1 MSVLTPGQKTT
12 TSDKVTTI
20 VRHAQRFTRSSLG
33 IVLQQG
39 YSAKLD
45 SAGMRSLESFGP
57 AVWNSLPVDL
67 RAISKYDSFKKAS
80 KHIILDNAMCRY

>member
-1 MSVLTPGQKTT
+1 MPAYI
-12 TSDKVTTI
+12 SDKLI

-33 IVLQQG
+33 IVMEQG

-67 RAISKYDSFKKAS
+67 RAISKYDSFKKAL
-80 KHIILDNAMCRY
+80 KTYYFRQCYV